1 MIMDELLQ
9 RLEKKIKDL
18 IDQHDRLITSNQQLN
33 SGKNSLVR
41 EKDLLLARQEKA
53 INQIKT
59 LVARLKAIENST

>member
-18 IDQHDRLITSNQQLN
+18 IDQHDKLKASNQQLN
-33 SGKNSLVR
+33 TGKNSLIR
-41 EKDLLLARQEKA
+41 EKELLLARQEKA

-59 LVARLKAIENST
+59 LVARLKAIENSL